1 MKCFLI
7 LLYLCS
13 IKTTQASQI
22 NIESIPSSYRDKYK
36 VESPTWI
43 GVDSYAGF
51 IPVKKE
57 YDSRLFFWYFPTRN
71 AGDDTPWIIWLHGG
85 PGVSSLVAIF
95 EINGPFTISG
105 DKVHLR
111 NSSWTNDYSVLYI
124 DNPVGAGFS
133 YTCNDKGYTSSE
145 DEVGEQLL
153 EFLRQ
158 FLAIFPE
165 LRQRPLF
172 VAGESYAGKYVPTL
186 AAALHRS
193 RREPAHQVNL
203 KGVMIGNGLID
214 PRSMMHYTD
223 LCLVLGLL
231 DDQQGTVLRKL
242 ETDAVKLLDAG
253 RMVDA
258 SNKFNETI
266 EYIKRHSGVS
276 FLNFNKDG
284 AAVYTFLDLL
294 NKPDVRQSLHV
305 GNATFNVNNQLVYE
319 RMLPDFMNT
328 TKPFVEELLEHYG
341 VLCYSGQFDVILPY
355 WGSKHTYASLQ
366 WSGRSEYDEA
376 PRTQMKDD
384 TGRVVGYR
392 KSGGR
397 FTEALIRG
405 AGHMAPKDKP
415 LVVKAMIDDFIR
427 EYSKSVTS

>member
-1 MKCFLI
+1 MKCCLI

-13 IKTTQASQI
+13 VKTTQASQI
-22 NIESIPSSYRDKYK
+22 IEGTLSNHRENYK

-43 GVDSYAGF
+43 GVQSYAGF

-57 YDSRLFFWYFPTRN
+57 YDSNLFFWYFPTRN

-95 EINGPFTISG
+95 EINGPFAVRG

-133 YTCNDKGYTSSE
+133 YTRNDKGYTSSE
-145 DEVGEQLL
+145 DEVGDQLL

-172 VAGESYAGKYVPTL
+172 IAGESYAGKYVPTL
-186 AAALHRS
+186 AAALHRN
-193 RREPAHQVNL
+193 RHEPAHQVNL

-231 DDQQGTVLRKL
+231 DEEQGTVLRKL

-258 SNKFNETI
+258 ANKFNETI
-266 EYIKRHSGVS
+266 EYIKNHSGVS
-276 FLNFNKDG
+276 FLNFNEDG
-284 AAVYTFLDLL
+284 PAVYSFLDLL
-294 NKPDVRQSLHV
+294 NKPDVRRSLHV
-305 GNATFNVNNQLVYE
+305 GDATFNANNQVVYE

-341 VLCYSGQFDVILPY
+341 VLCYSGQYDVILPY
-355 WGSKHTYASLQ
+355 WGSKHTYALVH

-384 TGRVVGYR
+384 TGHVVGYK

-397 FTEALIRG
+397 FTEVLIRG

-415 LVVKAMIDDFIR
+415 LVVKAMIDDFIH
-427 EYSKSVTS
+427 EYSETVIS